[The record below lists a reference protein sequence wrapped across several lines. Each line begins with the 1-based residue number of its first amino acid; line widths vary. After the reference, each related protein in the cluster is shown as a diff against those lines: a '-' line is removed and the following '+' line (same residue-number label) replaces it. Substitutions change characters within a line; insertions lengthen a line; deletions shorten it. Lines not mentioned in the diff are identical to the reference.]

1 MAYTKLNIQAG
12 NKLEATQLAHI
23 ESGIVANEVEIAKKL
38 GWKRLWTAS
47 STSSFGQGTIYPTN
61 LSNYTLVAIITNNGT
76 FFCSTQGGTG
86 YSTMI
91 HMTVDTEDHTLKVN
105 FRHVQ
110 ISGNNMWISYMY
122 KENLQ
127 DNNGYDTENRT
138 VLVPRYVYGVY

>member
-23 ESGIVANEVEIAKKL
+23 ESGIVANEVAIAKKL
-38 GWKRLWTAS
+38 GWEKLWT
-47 STSSFGQGTIYPTN
+47 TPDPDYYGQGYIYPTN

-76 FFCSTQGGTG
+76 FFCSKQGGTE

-91 HMTVDTEDHTLKVN
+91 HMTVDTTDYTLKVN

-122 KENLQ
+122 KENLR
-127 DNNGYDTENRT
+127 DNNGYDTDRQT
-138 VLVPRYVYGVY
+138 VLVP

>member
-76 FFCSTQGGTG
+76 FFCSTLGGTE

-91 HMTVDTEDHTLKVN
+91 HITVDTADHTLKVN

-110 ISGNNMWISYMY
+110 ISGNSMWISYMY
-122 KENLQ
+122 KENLR
-127 DNNGYDTENRT
+127 DNNGYDTERQT
-138 VLVPRYVYGVY
+138 VLVP